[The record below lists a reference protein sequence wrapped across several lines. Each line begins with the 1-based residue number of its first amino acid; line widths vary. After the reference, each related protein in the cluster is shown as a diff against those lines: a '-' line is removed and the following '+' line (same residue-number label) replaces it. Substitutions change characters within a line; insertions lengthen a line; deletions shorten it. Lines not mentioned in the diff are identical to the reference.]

1 MNPSLLFCAFLI
13 AKIGTFLTYL
23 VPRVIPIPN
32 LLHTDM
38 MVMKKPT
45 KANRNLSI
53 PEDDNN
59 THNND
64 NDNNIAHRL
73 EIHPHMHV
81 RYEIESFTTS
91 IHNDDTAFAV
101 RRNGKVFYLEISPVY
116 FKNSPGATRTYRR
129 YLAILRGDI
138 IVPSYGKD
146 MDMDVEDNDNMSI
159 SEQGAHE
166 WMLRPFERLFLQL
179 APDLDLD
186 HLPGKPVT
194 LADYLFAEC
203 FVLRLYMNREKFRPR
218 AVSANL
224 PSGYSRLGTR
234 AMGGGRARAG
244 RGGVYLPT
252 HLLEQTKSWTRL
264 YNPSEVTLSFDNPD
278 DALFRVSKRVTIL
291 VNNNDES
298 ERKTVCFFKDME
310 SSYSTERLVS
320 ELEAYK
326 RVHAAR
332 LDPRLKVCR
341 LYGIIVADVIAND
354 DNDGGSVLG
363 LLLTYI
369 DRACPLSCFSGIYTG
384 AGGPSMLARRMW
396 VSQLELALSEL
407 HRAGVIWGNVHTEN
421 VLIDG
426 DENAWITELGSLE
439 MSGLMEEGAGTVKG
453 DIKGME
459 RLRDFIQR
467 GELRWDR

>member
-1 MNPSLLFCAFLI
+1 
-13 AKIGTFLTYL
+13 
-23 VPRVIPIPN
+23 
-32 LLHTDM
+32 
-38 MVMKKPT
+38 MKKPT
-45 KANRNLSI
+45 KANHNVSI
-53 PEDDNN
+53 PDDDNG

-64 NDNNIAHRL
+64 NDNTAHRL
-73 EIHPHMHV
+73 EIHARIQV

-101 RRNGKVFYLEISPVY
+101 RRNGKVFYLEISPIY
-116 FKNSPGATRTYRR
+116 FKNSPRATRTYRR
-129 YLAILRGDI
+129 CLAILRGDI

-146 MDMDVEDNDNMSI
+146 MGMGMEDNDDMSI
-159 SEQGAHE
+159 SEQEAHE

-203 FVLRLYMNREKFRPR
+203 FVLRLYMSRERFRPR
-218 AVSANL
+218 VVSASL
-224 PSGYSRLGTR
+224 PPGYSRTGTGTGSR
-234 AMGGGRARAG
+234 EVGGRAG
-244 RGGVYLPT
+244 RGGVHLPT
-252 HLLEQTKSWTRL
+252 HLLEQTKFWTRL
-264 YNPSEVTLSFDNPD
+264 YRPSEVTLSFDNPN
-278 DALFRVSKRVTIL
+278 DALFRATKRVAVL

-354 DNDGGSVLG
+354 DNDGGSFLG

-384 AGGPSMLARRMW
+384 AGGPSMLTRRMW

-407 HRAGVIWGNVHTEN
+407 HRAGVIWGNMHTEN